1 MKEQTLVEMK
11 NKVDAITRV
20 LQQLIYEQDNLRT
33 LSVGTLEAV
42 KLLPGYDVAIKEMT
56 EKAKAQSVIN
66 ELQTDEQE
74 EKKLEI

>member
-42 KLLPGYDVAIKEMT
+42 KLLPGYDEAIKEMT
-56 EKAKAQSVIN
+56 DKAKAQSVIN

>member
-33 LSVGTLEAV
+33 LTVGMMETIKAMPDYEEALQVV
-42 KLLPGYDVAIKEMT
+42 KDKVM
-56 EKAKAQSVIN
+56 
-66 ELQTDEQE
+66 EQE
-74 EKKLEI
+74 KENVPKLEV

>member
-42 KLLPGYDVAIKEMT
+42 KLLPGYDEAIKEMT

>member
-11 NKVDAITRV
+11 NKVDAVTRV

-42 KLLPGYDVAIKEMT
+42 KLLPGYDEAIKEMT

>member
-11 NKVDAITRV
+11 NKIDAITRV
-20 LQQLIYEQDNLRT
+20 MQQLIYEQDNLRT

-42 KLLPGYDVAIKEMT
+42 KLLPGYDEAIKEMT

>member
-33 LSVGTLEAV
+33 LTVGMMETIKAMPDYEEALQVV
-42 KLLPGYDVAIKEMT
+42 KDKVK
-56 EKAKAQSVIN
+56 
-66 ELQTDEQE
+66 DQE
-74 EKKLEI
+74 EKDNAPKLEV

>member
-42 KLLPGYDVAIKEMT
+42 KLLPGYDEAIKEMT
-56 EKAKAQSVIN
+56 EKAKTQSVIN